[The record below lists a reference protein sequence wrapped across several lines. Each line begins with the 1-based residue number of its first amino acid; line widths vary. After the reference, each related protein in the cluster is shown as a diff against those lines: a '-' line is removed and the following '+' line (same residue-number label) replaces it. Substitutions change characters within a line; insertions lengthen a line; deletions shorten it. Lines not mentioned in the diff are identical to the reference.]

1 MTRYQNTFIRSALE
15 ELDAEV
21 AAGTAG
27 GVTEVDVDNSTDA
40 VAELME
46 KNATLE
52 SSNTELEEESF
63 DNDVSAIAGAS
74 DSTHADLDE
83 AVNAGAALEELAM
96 LCDLTVRGK
105 LTNKA
110 TVASHAMMLNHIT
123 TGLKIPNQMAAL
135 EALALPNGA
144 SEPASS
150 EQQTK
155 SIGSKAAD
163 MAKSIGK
170 KLVEG
175 IKRIVGWLINV
186 LRNLMA
192 SSKKIED
199 RAEAAM
205 KLIETIDVSKKITAG
220 PFIASLRLVEGGGD
234 ANDQFAEYFKL
245 ADVALNGF
253 FNESFAKHML
263 AANFKVEGTEDGV
276 RTALSKVV
284 QSANDTMFTEHGDA
298 SDVSTEI
305 PEGISDQELSVS
317 LTKPCI
323 GGLQLFLAS
332 THSDSKKFYCRS
344 GVAKKELKFASPSEI
359 PVAEKATARMCLK
372 SAVKLLK
379 THKELEDNLDDIVR
393 RSENH
398 WHVGPGSSA
407 LMGDYLST
415 LAAFA
420 TSVAPQLLRLN
431 MKNSAALVAY
441 IEKSITVSKPDSK
454 AKDDKEAK

>member
-1 MTRYQNTFIRSALE
+1 MTRYQNSFIRSALE

-21 AAGTAG
+21 NAGGAGG
-27 GVTEVDVDNSTDA
+27 GVTEVVVDNSTDA

-52 SSNTELEEESF
+52 SSNAELEEKEF

-96 LCDLTVRGK
+96 LCDLTIRGK
-105 LTNKA
+105 FTNKA
-110 TVASHAMMLNHIT
+110 TVASQAMMFGQIT
-123 TGLKIPNQMAAL
+123 STLKIPNQMPAL
-135 EALALPNGA
+135 EALAIGHDNK
-144 SEPASS
+144 EPTT
-150 EQQTK
+150 EEQTK

-170 KLVEG
+170 KLADG
-175 IKRIVGWLINV
+175 IKRIIGWLIGV

-192 SSKKIED
+192 SSKKIEE
-199 RAEAAM
+199 RAEAVM
-205 KLIETIDVSKKITAG
+205 KLVETIDVSKKITAG

-263 AANFKVEGTEDGV
+263 AANFKVEGTEDSV
-276 RTALSKVV
+276 RNALGKVV
-284 QSANDTMFTEHGDA
+284 QSANDTMFTVHGDA

-317 LTKPCI
+317 LTKPCV

-332 THSDSKKFYCRS
+332 THSDSKKFYCRA

-359 PVAEKATARMCLK
+359 PVAEKATARLCLK

-398 WHVGPGSSA
+398 WHVGPGSTA
-407 LMGDYLST
+407 LMGDYLTT

-431 MKNSAALVAY
+431 MKNSSALVAY
-441 IEKSITVSKPDSK
+441 VEKSITVSKPEAK